1 MRRLWPRSIAGQT
14 TLVLILGMFGVIF
27 LATTVFWLTLSGE
40 TRPPRSWHLA
50 SRIETLASIANRL
63 PPAARGEALKIA
75 TGIANRLPP
84 ATRGEAP
91 KIVTGDMRAGWFVA
105 DDRAEAAI
113 ARAWFSRRAE
123 HRLRR
128 ALAPEGVGA
137 VIVGRIEGID
147 RDFPELGPNPLAAR
161 IELGDG
167 SWLRF
172 AAVDPGGGPYRLFAL
187 ALAVLVA
194 AAGLTGLAVWASQ
207 RVTAPLGRFSAAAE
221 RLGTGDDAAPLAAAG
236 PAEIE
241 RAALAFN
248 RMQERIRRFVDDR
261 TLMLA
266 AISHDLRTS
275 LTRLKLRTEFIDDE
289 EQRRK
294 ANADIDEMQTMLAET
309 LAFARDDTPAEA
321 TVRVDLAGLLRSLCD
336 EMRDAGREARFDGP
350 DRFPF
355 ACRPVA
361 LRRAFGNLIGNAAVY
376 GREAAVAFAA
386 DDREIVVAVA
396 DRGPGIP
403 AAMRER
409 AFAPF
414 FRLEGSRSRETGGAG
429 LGLAVARNIVRHH
442 GGDVTL
448 EDRPGGGL
456 TARVALPRPARV

>member
-1 MRRLWPRSIAGQT
+1 MRRLWPRSIAGRT

-40 TRPPRSWHLA
+40 TRAPRIWHLA

-63 PPAARGEALKIA
+63 PPAARDETLKIA
-75 TGIANRLPP
+75 TGIANQLPS
-84 ATRGEAP
+84 AAHGEAP
-91 KIVTGDMRAGWFVA
+91 KIAAGDMRAGWFA
-105 DDRAEAAI
+105 DDDRAEAAI
-113 ARAWFSRRAE
+113 DRAWFSRRVE
-123 HRLRR
+123 RRLRR

-137 VIVGRIEGID
+137 VTVGRIEGSD

-172 AAVDPGGGPYRLFAL
+172 AAVDPGGKPYRLLAL

-194 AAGLTGLAVWASQ
+194 AAGLTGLAVWVSR

-221 RLGTGDDAAPLAAAG
+221 RLGAGDDDAALAADG

-241 RAALAFN
+241 RTAQAFN

-294 ANADIDEMQTMLAET
+294 ANADIDEMRTMLAET
-309 LAFARDDTPAEA
+309 LAFARDDALAEA
-321 TVRVDLAGLLRSLCD
+321 TTRVDLAGLLRSLCD
-336 EMRDAGREARFDGP
+336 EIRDTGREARFDGP

-361 LRRAFGNLIGNAAVY
+361 LRRAFGNLIGNAATY
-376 GREAAVAFAA
+376 GREAAVALAA

-456 TARVALPRPARV
+456 TARVALPRPTRV